1 MELSSILTNARS
13 ANLVIRQEAESIITQ
28 LSDNSYDEIL
38 FNLTIELSNNNSV
51 IENRLLAATLIKNLI
66 GVISKYEGKYL
77 SLNSANKDKI
87 KQMLLLSLYTNNS
100 QIQKFS
106 GLIISC
112 III

>member
-13 ANLVIRQEAESIITQ
+13 SNLVIRQEAESIITQ

-77 SLNSANKDKI
+77 SLNSLESKI
-87 KQMLLLSLYTNNS
+87 IVIKRGIPLKNMPTIRAQ
-100 QIQKFS
+100 
-106 GLIISC
+106 
-112 III
+112 